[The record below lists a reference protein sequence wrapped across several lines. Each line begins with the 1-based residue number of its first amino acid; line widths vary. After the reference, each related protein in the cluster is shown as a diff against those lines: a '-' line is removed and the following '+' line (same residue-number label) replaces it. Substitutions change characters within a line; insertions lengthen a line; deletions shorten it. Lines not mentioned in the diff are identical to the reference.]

1 MELSQMSTTVSNNGL
16 ALCAL
21 GTSIECHVSRML
33 TTTTTGQMTLDGLHD
48 HSFPNDQSPKPDHAG

>member
-21 GTSIECHVSRML
+21 GKSIECHVSRML
-33 TTTTTGQMTLDGLHD
+33 YHD
-48 HSFPNDQSPKPDHAG
+48 HHWPNDS